1 MFSTPSEESDLKL
14 IDFGLSKH
22 FEVGEHLSEKVGTP
36 YTVAPEILKG
46 SYNEKSDMW
55 CKCSFVIIAFE
66 ALISHVFLCQLWES

>member
-1 MFSTPSEESDLKL
+1 MFSTPGDDSDLKL

-46 SYNEKSDMW
+46 SYNEKSDIW
-55 CKCSFVIIAFE
+55 CKWWCRFSFVVTLPCAYKIPCC
-66 ALISHVFLCQLWES
+66 LS